1 MSTLSLRYLFRRR
14 ALGLYVQVWASV
26 ARLWGRLV
34 LTYAVTWAAVA
45 LAWAKYRDRAVVN
58 VLGSIL
64 VGLAG
69 LAWFVFLGLFFYT
82 VYGL

>member
-1 MSTLSLRYLFRRR
+1 MSTLSIRYLFRRP
-14 ALGLYVQVWASV
+14 ALALYFRVWASV

-34 LTYAVTWAAVA
+34 LTYAITWAAVA

-69 LAWFVFLGLFFYT
+69 LAWFVFLGLFVYVFY
-82 VYGL
+82 GR

>member
-1 MSTLSLRYLFRRR
+1 MPTLSLRYLLRRR
-14 ALGLYVQVWASV
+14 SLGLYVQVWSSV

-34 LTYAVTWAAVA
+34 LTYAITWAAVV
-45 LAWAKYRDRAVVN
+45 LAWAEYRDRAVVN

-69 LAWFVFLGLFFYT
+69 LAWFVFLGLFVYA
-82 VYGL
+82 VYGR